1 MESSAINRPARPKLQ
16 LKPLAQSRGNVP
28 PGSLVIS
35 DVFTSSESHGVEV
48 AKAAW
53 SIGFQ
58 GSVFYQQAQN
68 EPTGELQA
76 AYQALGSLA
85 ESELKPEES
94 KQALETYALGPP
106 LHMLTTGVD
115 EVRRASLSGM
125 KNSVLNLSSGTCK
138 AQIAGD
144 LYRIVSGAWKQ
155 PDEQS
160 LNVVNN
166 ISRLFGLEKS
176 RLLSET
182 PEEANLERQKLQQS
196 LIDSVDSAWRNEPRI
211 NEERGKFQKAVKEL
225 EANNN
230 SVVIAAGNEGLIK
243 PGFEFETGLAVTVP
257 QDFEENVLECPDVTA
272 VGATIILDGQEA
284 PARYSSEWLG
294 VDVYTSGDTQPGQE
308 FDERQGLGH
317 GSSLAAPR
325 VGAVMARL
333 HGENNEL
340 TSLQVEN
347 ELRGLSIDESPILRS
362 DIAQGYLS
370 R

>member
-1 MESSAINRPARPKLQ
+1 M
-16 LKPLAQSRGNVP
+16 
-28 PGSLVIS
+28 
-35 DVFTSSESHGVEV
+35 EV
-48 AKAAW
+48 ARAAW

-68 EPTGELQA
+68 EPTDELRA
-76 AYQALGSLA
+76 AYQALNSLTA
-85 ESELKPEES
+85 SDLS
-94 KQALETYALGPP
+94 AQQSRQALETYAVGPP
-106 LHMLTTGVD
+106 LHMLATGED

-144 LYRIVSGAWKQ
+144 LYRALSGAWQQ

-160 LNVVNN
+160 LNVVDNL
-166 ISRLFGLEKS
+166 SRLFGLEKD

-182 PEEANLERQKLQQS
+182 QEEANLERQKLQQS
-196 LIDSVDSAWRNEPRI
+196 LIDSVDNAWRNDPRI
-211 NEERGKFQKAVKEL
+211 NQGRVKFQKAVEEL
-225 EANNN
+225 ELNHN
-230 SVVIAAGNEGLIK
+230 SVVIAAGNEGLVK
-243 PGFEFETGLAVTVP
+243 PGFEFETGLAVSVP

-272 VGATIILDGQEA
+272 VGATIILDGREA

-333 HGENNEL
+333 HGDNTEL
-340 TSLQVEN
+340 TSLQVEK
-347 ELRGLSIDESPILRS
+347 ELQALNKGESSILKS
-362 DIAQGYLS
+362 DVALGYLTI
-370 R
+370 